1 MSANKLKRG
10 NADRVIFR
18 GETYDLDHFAI
29 KQAITG
35 NEARSL
41 IDKIGVDLDNVGEAA
56 ETLKR
61 AAARTMFLP
70 QKLSIR
76 HSRSPIPRPLHC
88 RGVRVLDLDPVM

>member
-1 MSANKLKRG
+1 MSANNLKRG
-10 NADRVIFR
+10 DADRGIFK

-56 ETLKR
+56 EKLKR
-61 AAARTMFLP
+61 AAARTTLLP

-76 HSRSPIPRPLHC
+76 HSPWPTPRPVHC
-88 RGVRVLDLDPVM
+88 RGIRVLDLDPVM

>member
-1 MSANKLKRG
+1 LLSFQELIAASAAPAIGEAMSANKLKRG

-29 KQAITG
+29 KQAMTG

-56 ETLKR
+56 EKLKR

-70 QKLSIR
+70 
-76 HSRSPIPRPLHC
+76 
-88 RGVRVLDLDPVM
+88 